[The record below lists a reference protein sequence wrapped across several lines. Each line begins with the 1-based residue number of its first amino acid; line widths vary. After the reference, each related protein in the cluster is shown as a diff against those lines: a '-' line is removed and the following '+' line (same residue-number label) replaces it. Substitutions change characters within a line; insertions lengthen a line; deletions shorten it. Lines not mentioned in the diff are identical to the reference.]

1 MLRQFFRPNHPRPVG
16 IASPG
21 SASSVSG
28 RLTSVVSR
36 RWPLWADRTARNNGY
51 ASRLLA
57 AVHTD
62 MVGYSRL
69 FALDDS
75 GTVARLR
82 DLRRNLVAP
91 AIRRHHG
98 QLVQTAGDSMLIT
111 FDSVTQ
117 AVKCAVTIQYELGQ
131 QNSLWPHDRQM
142 HLRVG
147 IDLGDVFEE
156 GTDFHGDGVIIAARL
171 QAVCPHGGVCVS
183 QAVHDRGGDR
193 LGLRSEA
200 LGPLRLKHCARPV
213 EAFVLWPSP
222 HPVAGARQIA
232 YANGAQA
239 AHWPALPR
247 QGLRQPM
254 LADEQPKASDA
265 TPER

>member
-1 MLRQFFRPNHPRPVG
+1 MLRQFFRPNHPRPTG
-16 IASPG
+16 IASSG

-28 RLTSVVSR
+28 RLSSVVGG
-36 RWPLWADRTARNNGY
+36 RWPLWAVRIARNTGR
-51 ASRLLA
+51 ASRLMA

-69 FALDDS
+69 FALDDT

-117 AVKCAVTIQYELGQ
+117 AVKCAVTIQYELGLE
-131 QNSLWPHDRQM
+131 NCLWPHDRQM

-171 QAVCPHGGVCVS
+171 QSVCPPGGVCVS

-200 LGPLRLKHCARPV
+200 LGPLRLKNCARPV

-222 HPVAGARQIA
+222 HGGAGMRQIG
-232 YANGAQA
+232 YANGSQA
-239 AHWPALPR
+239 GRWPALPR
-247 QGLRQPM
+247 QGSRQPR
-254 LADEQPKASDA
+254 LADEQKDVSDA

>member
-1 MLRQFFRPNHPRPVG
+1 MLRQFFLPHHPKPAG
-16 IASPG
+16 LASSG

-28 RLTSVVSR
+28 RLTSVIGR
-36 RWPLWADRTARNNGY
+36 RWPLWADRITRNNGS
-51 ASRLLA
+51 ASRLMA

-62 MVGYSRL
+62 IVGYSRL
-69 FALDDS
+69 FTLDDT

-117 AVKCAVTIQYELGQ
+117 AVKCAVTIQYELGL

-142 HLRVG
+142 LLRVG

-156 GTDFHGDGVIIAARL
+156 GSDFHGDGVIIAARL
-171 QAVCPHGGVCVS
+171 QAVCPPGGVCVS

-213 EAFVLWPSP
+213 EAFVLWPLR
-222 HPVAGARQIA
+222 HEAAGARQLG
-232 YANGAQA
+232 YANGIA
-239 AHWPALPR
+239 ATRLPALPR
-247 QGLRQPM
+247 QERQPM
-254 LADEQPKASDA
+254 LVEKRPDASDA